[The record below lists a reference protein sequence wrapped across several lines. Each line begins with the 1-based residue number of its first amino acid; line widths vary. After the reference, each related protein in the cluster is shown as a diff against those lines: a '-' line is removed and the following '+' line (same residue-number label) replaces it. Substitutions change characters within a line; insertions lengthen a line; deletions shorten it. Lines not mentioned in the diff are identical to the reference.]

1 MERLIITDEAHLQKI
16 LREIVRQEIRAEISV
31 IKDILLTPS
40 NARGLEDEQYM
51 GRVEIANFL
60 KITLPTLTEWVKR
73 GLPKHQR
80 RRRVLFLKSEV
91 LQWMKGNRNE

>member
-1 MERLIITDEAHLQKI
+1 MERLIITDEVHLQKI
-16 LREIVRQEIRAEISV
+16 LRDIVRQEIRAEICT
-31 IKDILLTPS
+31 IKETLS
-40 NARGLEDEQYM
+40 ARYNAMGLDDEQYM

>member
-16 LREIVRQEIRAEISV
+16 LREIVRQEIRAEICA
-31 IKDILLTPS
+31 IKEALSARS
-40 NARGLEDEQYM
+40 NAMGLDDEQYM

>member
-1 MERLIITDEAHLQKI
+1 MERLIITDEEHLQKI
-16 LREIVRQEIRAEISV
+16 LREVVRQEIRAEING
-31 IKDILLTPS
+31 INEALS
-40 NARGLEDEQYM
+40 NRPNSIGFSDEQYV
-51 GRVEIANFL
+51 GRDEIANFL

-91 LQWMKGNRNE
+91 LQWMKGNRNM

>member
-1 MERLIITDEAHLQKI
+1 MERLIITDEGHLQKI
-16 LREIVRQEIRAEISV
+16 LREIVRQEIRAEIYA
-31 IKDILLTPS
+31 IKEALSAPS
-40 NARGLEDEQYM
+40 NTMGLDDEQYM

>member
-16 LREIVRQEIRAEISV
+16 LREIVRQEIRAEISI
-31 IKDILLTPS
+31 IKDTLLAPS
-40 NARGLEDEQYM
+40 KARGLEDEQYM

>member
-1 MERLIITDEAHLQKI
+1 MERLIITDEEHLRKI
-16 LREIVRQEIRAEISV
+16 LRETVRQEIRAEISSMKEALSNKA
-31 IKDILLTPS
+31 IAMDLT
-40 NARGLEDEQYM
+40 NEEYM
-51 GRVEIANFL
+51 GRKEIAHYL

-91 LQWMKGNRNE
+91 LEWMKGSRNV